1 MKKLRNWS
9 FTIVALLLILWGV
22 YAFLFGW
29 VVPKT
34 ASVIIPRKWQM
45 IPLRQTKDI
54 VHDYLGEPLK
64 GKNSPDSTGEVW
76 ADGSKGKMYYLRI
89 HYISD
94 TIAVGYTIHY
104 QYKNWLMSR
113 SYLIDSASIRE

>member
-9 FTIVALLLILWGV
+9 LTIIALLLILWGV

-34 ASVIIPRKWQM
+34 ASITIPRKWQM

-54 VHDYLGEPLK
+54 VHDYLGEPLP
-64 GKNSPDSTGEVW
+64 GKTSPDSAGEVW
-76 ADGSKGKMYYLRI
+76 ANGSKGKMYYLRI
-89 HYISD
+89 YYISD

-113 SYLIDSASIRE
+113 SYLIDSVSIR